1 MRWLARAGL
10 AARGVMYVV
19 IGWIAVEVAFHR
31 SNQQADRTGALHAI
45 SATPVGGVLL
55 WLLVIGFIGMA
66 LWRLSE
72 ALYGSPGSGGQKAS
86 KRLAALG
93 RAIIYAVIAYGVLK
107 YALGAGGPQSSDK
120 QSVDLT
126 ATLLKYPGGQILVIV
141 IGLALIGGGIY
152 LAYEAW
158 KEKFRRDLE
167 LGQMR
172 ARTRRIVEWLGKFGG
187 VARGAVFVTAGIF
200 LVVAAVEA
208 KPQQAKGIDS
218 SLRAL
223 ASTPLG
229 PWLLVLVAIGLIMFG
244 VFSCCQAK
252 WQRLVAQWP
261 LAQNPLSRLGGFDD
275 EAELGGLLVVGQRV
289 AFHGGGEAALA
300 GQADL
305 LQRHV
310 LGRLVDPAL
319 QVVLG
324 VQLRPL
330 GGDQPQHHLLA
341 PGRAAAAR
349 TRPTARRPCPRH
361 RPRRMPAS
369 RPRRSRP
376 AACAS

>member
-10 AARGVMYVV
+10 AARGVMYVI

-31 SNQQADRTGALHAI
+31 SSQQADRTGALHAI

-72 ALYGSPGSGGQKAS
+72 ALYGSPGAGGQKAG

-93 RAIIYAVIAYGVLK
+93 RAIMYGVIAYGVLK
-107 YALGAGGPQSSDK
+107 YALGTGGPQSSNQ

-126 ATLLKYPGGQILVIV
+126 ATLLKYPGGKFLVIV
-141 IGLALIGGGIY
+141 IGLALIGGGVY

-158 KEKFRRDLE
+158 KEKFRRNLE

-172 ARTRRIVEWLGKFGG
+172 ARTRRIVERLGKFGG
-187 VARGAVFVTAGIF
+187 MARGVVFVTAGVF
-200 LVVAAVEA
+200 LVVAAIEA
-208 KPQQAKGIDS
+208 KPQQAKGVDS

-244 VFSCCQAK
+244 LFSCCQAK
-252 WQRLVAQWP
+252 WQRL
-261 LAQNPLSRLGGFDD
+261 
-275 EAELGGLLVVGQRV
+275 
-289 AFHGGGEAALA
+289 
-300 GQADL
+300 
-305 LQRHV
+305 
-310 LGRLVDPAL
+310 
-319 QVVLG
+319 
-324 VQLRPL
+324 
-330 GGDQPQHHLLA
+330 
-341 PGRAAAAR
+341 
-349 TRPTARRPCPRH
+349 
-361 RPRRMPAS
+361 
-369 RPRRSRP
+369 
-376 AACAS
+376 